1 MNLPAPFGL
10 SLGMK
15 LEDFSEL
22 KLAEIAPFK
31 YRLDNPPKPHPAFE
45 FYILQISPENGLS
58 WIKAIGQDIPTNGFG
73 TSINSAFLE
82 MEGKLK
88 KTYGN
93 CDRTDLLLQGSI
105 WNEPQ
110 DWMMG
115 LVKGERLLA
124 SHWEVKT
131 GAKLT
136 EAIESVFL
144 VASARE
150 TDCGYIAIE
159 YALKNNS
166 AASEEIASSQDDA
179 L

>member
-1 MNLPAPFGL
+1 MTLPAPFRL

-15 LEDFSEL
+15 LEDFSEFMPV
-22 KLAEIAPFK
+22 EVAPFK
-31 YRLDNPPKPHPAFE
+31 YRLDKPPKPHPAFE
-45 FYILQISPENGLS
+45 FYILQIAPESGLS
-58 WIKAIGQDIPTNGFG
+58 WIKAIGNDIPTNGFG
-73 TSINSAFLE
+73 NSINSAFLE

-88 KTYGN
+88 NTYGK
-93 CDRTDLLLQGSI
+93 CERTDLLLQGSI

-110 DWMMG
+110 DWMMA

-124 SHWEVKT
+124 SHWEEKT

-144 VASARE
+144 VANGRD
-150 TDCGYIAIE
+150 TDSGFIAIE
-159 YALKNNS
+159 YTLKNNS
-166 AASEEIASSQDDA
+166 AAAQEIASSQDDA